1 MLMRRIICGIYFS
14 HIFITHLKGLLQYLF
29 MFDSMRINIK
39 WKIVFVAMFL
49 FTAGLVQK
57 SIAQEEFKKSTFY
70 DTMASGDLAAVENQL
85 TILQGSSIANKEGY
99 EGDMLIRK
107 AGLVKGAK
115 TRLDLFKAGRIK
127 LETAIAADNENTE
140 FHFLRLAIEE
150 HAPKIVKYHND
161 IEKDKTIVQK
171 NFKSLSPSVQHA
183 ILDYSK
189 NSKVL
194 HAEDL

>member
-1 MLMRRIICGIYFS
+1 
-14 HIFITHLKGLLQYLF
+14 

-39 WKIVFVAMFL
+39 WKIGFIAVFL
-49 FTAGLVQK
+49 LIAGFMQK
-57 SIAQEEFKKSTFY
+57 GIAQQEFKKSAFY

-85 TILQGSSIANKEGY
+85 TVIQGSSIASKEGY
-99 EGDMLIRK
+99 EGAMLMRK

-150 HAPKIVKYHND
+150 HAPKIVKYHSD
-161 IEKDKTIVQK
+161 IDKDKAIVQK
-171 NFKSLSPSVQHA
+171 NYKNLSPSVQHA
-183 ILDYSK
+183 ILDYCK

-194 HAEDL
+194 HAEDF